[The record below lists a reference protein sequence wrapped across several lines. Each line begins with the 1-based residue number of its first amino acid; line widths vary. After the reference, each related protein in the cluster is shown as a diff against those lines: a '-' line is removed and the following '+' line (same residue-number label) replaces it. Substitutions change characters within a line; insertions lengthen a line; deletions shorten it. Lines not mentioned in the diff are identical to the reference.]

1 MYRVVNW
8 LTIVLAT
15 LLPWHGAVTV
25 FLPEPLRWWKEVVIL
40 FLVGAVLW
48 SEFRAWHAGKKFLM
62 SAAEIFALLFLVWGI
77 GLAGFSTDP
86 GTAAIAMRYL
96 GLAMFVYL
104 VWSLWFQNP
113 KNSRSQF
120 LKRFAGWYLPSC
132 LLAVLFGTWVT
143 HGGGESFVQFF
154 YSTTLSSWVPGQ
166 TIPLWH
172 EIAGVA
178 RLQGASSGPIEFSHL
193 LLAALALLPLWR
205 IGRVWQIL
213 AGIIFLVGIWM
224 SASRAAILGSVV
236 IVGWQFL
243 QLIPARV
250 RRATVITG
258 VVVLAMATGWLAM
271 STTIFERAGTT
282 DHWTRPVAALRTG
295 ISAPIAGH
303 LGEWGPAARA
313 QNLEKNNDDRA
324 PIAENVL
331 ADWWVQLG
339 LIGFLFGLGWL
350 AVTFKRLDPRWYGWG
365 LSVLLTIN
373 LATVWDMTPIAIGWG
388 TLLAAMRRN

>member
-8 LTIVLAT
+8 LTIALAT

-25 FLPEPLRWWKEVVIL
+25 FLPGPLRWWKELVL
-40 FLVGAVLW
+40 LLLVGAVLW

-62 SAAEIFALLFLVWGI
+62 SASEICALLFLVWGI

-113 KNSRSQF
+113 KNSRTRF
-120 LKRFAGWYLPSC
+120 LKRFAQWYLPSC

-143 HGGGESFVQFF
+143 HGGGENFVQIF

-172 EIAGVA
+172 EIAGVP

-193 LLAALALLPLWR
+193 LLAALALIPLLR
-205 IGRVWQIL
+205 IGRLWQIL
-213 AGIIFLVGIWM
+213 AGAIFVTGIWM
-224 SASRAAILGSVV
+224 SASRAAMLGAAV

-243 QLIPARV
+243 QLIPAHV

-258 VVVLAMATGWLAM
+258 TVVLVMAGVWLAA
-271 STTIFERAGTT
+271 STSVLHRAGTT
-282 DHWTRPVAALRTG
+282 EHWTRPVAAIQMG
-295 ISAPIAGH
+295 AENVFGGH
-303 LGEWGPAARA
+303 LGEWGPSARSK
-313 QNLEKNNDDRA
+313 NLLENNDDRA

-331 ADWWVQLG
+331 ADWWVQMG
-339 LIGFLFGLGWL
+339 IVGFLLGLGWL
-350 AVTFKRLDPRWYGWG
+350 LIALKRFDPRWYGWG
-365 LSVLLTIN
+365 LAMLVTLN
-373 LATVWDMTPIAIGWG
+373 LATVWDMTPVAICWG
-388 TLLAAMRRN
+388 TLLAAMRHD